1 MGSLRGQL
9 GHGVASGVVMGAL
22 LVGGLVVGVPAGEL
36 LGAGLLDGVA
46 LLVGLALA
54 GFGKGALGAGE
65 VVGGFVG

>member
-1 MGSLRGQL
+1 MGSLRGEL
-9 GHGVASGVVMGAL
+9 GYGVAGGVVLAAL

-36 LGAGLLDGVA
+36 LGAGLFCGVA
-46 LLVGLALA
+46 LVVGLALA

>member
-1 MGSLRGQL
+1 MGTIRGEL
-9 GHGVASGVVMGAL
+9 GYGVAGGVVLGVL

-36 LGAGLLDGVA
+36 LGAGLFGGVA

-54 GFGKGALGAGE
+54 GFSQGALGAGE